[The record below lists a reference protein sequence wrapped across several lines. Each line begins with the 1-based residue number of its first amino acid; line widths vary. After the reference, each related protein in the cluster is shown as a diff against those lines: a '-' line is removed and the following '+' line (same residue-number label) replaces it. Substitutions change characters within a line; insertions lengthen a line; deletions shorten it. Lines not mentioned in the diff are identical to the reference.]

1 MVRRSDAVSRKA
13 YNMSRNCTSGTV
25 AAAMVV
31 MWASSHAVA
40 QERVPAAGGD
50 IVITALAHASVQVE
64 HGGVVIHV
72 DPWSGADL
80 SKAKPASLVLVTDD
94 DDGAHHLDVRALARV
109 RQPGAPVV
117 IPAAGRAKVP
127 DGTVLA
133 NGASTTLAGVR
144 VEAIAAYDLK
154 LGEPS
159 HPKGDA
165 NGYIVVLGGKRMF
178 FAGVTEC
185 VPEIQALRDIDVAFM
200 PMNLPLERMTPPAVA
215 ECVTTFKPRVVIPYH
230 FDQGYIARRAGRAEA
245 PAPTLP
251 TIATLTSLL
260 AASGIPVRQLPW
272 YPEGP
277 AR

>member
-1 MVRRSDAVSRKA
+1 MSRRSSTRCFLIATTA
-13 YNMSRNCTSGTV
+13 LACAT
-25 AAAMVV
+25 
-31 MWASSHAVA
+31 SHATA

-50 IVITALAHASVQVE
+50 IIITALAHASVQLE
-64 HGGVVIHV
+64 HAGVVIQV

-80 SKAKPASLVLVTDD
+80 SKAKPANLVLITDD
-94 DDGAHHLDVRALARV
+94 DDGAHHLDVKALARV
-109 RQPGAPVV
+109 RQRGAPVV

-133 NGASTTLAGVR
+133 NGASTTVGGVR
-144 VEAIAAYDLK
+144 VEGIAAYDIK

-165 NGYIVVLGGKRMF
+165 NGYVVVLGGKRIF

-185 VPEIQALRDIDVAFM
+185 VLEIQALRDIDVAFM
-200 PMNLPLERMTPPAVA
+200 PMNLPLGRMTPPAVA
-215 ECVTTFKPRVVIPYH
+215 ECVKTFRPKLVIPYH
-230 FDQGYIARRAGRAEA
+230 FDQGYIARRAGRAGA
-245 PAPTLP
+245 PPPTLP

-260 AASGIPVRQLPW
+260 ASSGIPVRELPW

-277 AR
+277 GQ